1 MDNRLTAAKRR
12 SIARAEGFCRSGGST
27 STNAVVEHDRLF
39 LGRGRSQALVRERK
53 MMFQGVSD
61 SDMVRSRSVLTSG
74 LMLERNKCSIFRGSA
89 LCERDGSGVDVNGN
103 S

>member
-1 MDNRLTAAKRR
+1 M
-12 SIARAEGFCRSGGST
+12 
-27 STNAVVEHDRLF
+27 VEHDSLF
-39 LGRGRSQALVRERK
+39 LAGVGSQALVRERK

-74 LMLERNKCSIFRGSA
+74 LMLERNKCSIFHGSA